1 MYACWAYSSLLH
13 VCVSL
18 LFSVNYEFFDNSDD
32 CDVDSTDETEEEGE
46 ISDELYGT
54 YDTNP

>member
-1 MYACWAYSSLLH
+1 M
-13 VCVSL
+13 
-18 LFSVNYEFFDNSDD
+18 NYEFFDKGSHNSDD